1 MTLPTSGTP
10 RFRAT
15 FNLGITN
22 ELTITDLITTGYA
35 MTVKALFS
43 ITDPDGLLFYQNAGY
58 LTEDFSDAD
67 FDSTTPVWS
76 ISGIDL
82 PLDAD
87 GLMIKR
93 GTYTFNA
100 IYRLASTNF
109 LVTKS
114 YNLEYVAPIVEI
126 NLTADCRTSELT
138 YVDATDY
145 SDIGE
150 SVPIATTISRS
161 RTITKPAGSG
171 ANAPGTVVTT
181 TVSDTATI
189 GGGITSATRLWTR
202 VWQVNVVTTLQYD
215 MEAWGIYNWIVIQDI
230 VYGDDSINVQCS
242 DCACTLNTCWENLIT
257 RWKDAESN
265 HAVNVSNLR
274 YKVLLGAALWDDFYN
289 LERCGE
295 DTYDKC
301 LEIRDLLNSTD
312 CSCPS
317 STDDTVSTV
326 IVPWGS
332 GSGSVST
339 STFRFTVSAIDPT
352 PGSGNAN
359 DVHYNNSTYHLWN
372 NSSGTWIDNGS
383 LQGATGAAGSA
394 ATQKVIFYN
403 NNANVGTSAGTT
415 LELLDHILLA
425 TPILYATG
433 DCIYIKMVHE
443 LAINDNGKTS
453 SLYLNAT
460 SIASHFTDSTVNTS
474 NNIVTI
480 EAWITITGVNTQTIE
495 TLVTRGGNTYPGYT
509 TGTFNTT
516 TGITV
521 NSYGQNTVAT
531 LNDIICRMLRVEVKN
546 KI

>member
-1 MTLPTSGTP
+1 MTLPTSSTP

-15 FNLGITN
+15 FNLGVTN
-22 ELTITDLITTGYA
+22 ELTIADLITTGYA

-58 LTEDFSDAD
+58 LTEDFSAAD

-76 ISGIDL
+76 VSGIDL

-87 GLMIKR
+87 GIMIKR

-109 LVTKS
+109 LVTKT
-114 YNLEYVAPIVEI
+114 YNLKYVAPTVEI
-126 NLTADCRTSELT
+126 TLTANCRTSELT
-138 YVDATDY
+138 YTDITDY

-150 SVPIATTISRS
+150 SVPTTTTISRS
-161 RTITKPAGSG
+161 RTITKPAKSG
-171 ANAPGTVVTT
+171 ANDPGTVVTT

-202 VWQVNVVTTLQYD
+202 TWQVNIVTTLQYD
-215 MEAWGIYNWIVIQDI
+215 MEAWGLYNWIVIQDI

-265 HAVNVSNLR
+265 HAVNVSSLR

-301 LEIRDLLNSTD
+301 LEIRELLNSTD

-317 STDDTVSTV
+317 SADDTVSTV
-326 IVPWGS
+326 IVPWGA
-332 GSGSVST
+332 GSSSVSA
-339 STFRFTVSAIDPT
+339 STFRFTVSATDPT

-372 NSSGTWIDNGS
+372 NSSGTWVDNGS
-383 LQGATGAAGSA
+383 LQGATGSSGAA
-394 ATQKVIFYN
+394 ATQKVVFYN

-425 TPILYATG
+425 TPILYAVG
-433 DCIYIKMVHE
+433 DCIYIKTVYE

-460 SIASHFTDSTVNTS
+460 SIASHFTDSAVNTS

-480 EAWITITGVNTQTIE
+480 EAWITVTGTNTQTIE
-495 TLVTRGGNTYPGYT
+495 TLVTRGGNVYPGYT
-509 TGTFNTT
+509 TGTFTT
-516 TGITV
+516 ATGITV
-521 NSYGQNTVAT
+521 NVYGQNTVAT